1 MFFKKKDHSGY
12 TDEEL
17 VGIYR
22 QSAERSALESLF
34 LRYSPLLLGVCIKYL
49 KDEEEARDIV
59 MQVFEKIMRDLHRH
73 EVKHFKSW
81 VYMVA
86 KNEALMRL
94 RSAEYRLRHKSI
106 VEEDGDEDMEKVVPL
121 HLQSEASFEPDPLE
135 GKLDNLNGCIQK
147 LKAEQRSCV
156 ELFFLQEKSYKEVAE
171 RTGYSMNE
179 VKSFI
184 QNGKRNLKI
193 CLESSDEN

>member
-17 VGIYR
+17 VKKYR
-22 QSAERSALESLF
+22 ENGDRSALEMLF
-34 LRYSPLLLGVCIKYL
+34 LRYSHLLLGVCIKYL
-49 KDEEEARDIV
+49 KDEEEGRDTV

-86 KNEALMRL
+86 KNEALMKL

-106 VEEDGDEDMEKVVPL
+106 VQEDDDDDMEKVVPL
-121 HLQSEASFEPDPLE
+121 HLQSEQSFEPDPLE
-135 GKLDNLNGCIQK
+135 GRMDQLNGCMKK
-147 LKAEQRSCV
+147 LKEEQRNCV
-156 ELFFLQEKSYKEVAE
+156 ELFFLQEKSYKEVSD

-193 CLESSDEN
+193 CLEQSDEN